1 MDQSNT
7 EEMALNKK
15 MPRNLINTAKYN
27 VLNFIPLN
35 LFNQFKKIQNL
46 YFTVITFM
54 QMQQSITITSGL
66 PTVGYNLVP
75 LIILSM
81 IKDAFED
88 YKRHKADKSE
98 NEKKALVYNLAK
110 CTFEQRAWKT
120 IYPGEIL
127 KIEDDDFLPCDILLL
142 STSDPNG
149 LCYVETKSLDGE
161 TNLKIK

>member
-110 CTFEQRAWKT
+110 CTFE
-120 IYPGEIL
+120 
-127 KIEDDDFLPCDILLL
+127 
-142 STSDPNG
+142 
-149 LCYVETKSLDGE
+149 
-161 TNLKIK
+161 